1 MSADDQAFLDILS
14 SVPNDIRR
22 YSNDVAD
29 YVDKHLE
36 KVANTLREALSSS
49 KWIPENARPRP
60 PPPPPRTATLSCPA
74 STYTQIHDWVL
85 KNKILTTVIVIA
97 AGGLTYHIIKRKSNR
112 KKRRAKRAPNGA
124 RVEVVV
130 VAGSPSEPIT
140 RSISLDLERR
150 GFIVYIVC
158 NTIEEEVLVQNES
171 RPDIKPLMID
181 IVDPESARGSI
192 DRFTAFLQAPH
203 AVAQGIKLHHLNF
216 RSLILIPTPNY
227 PSLPIATLAP
237 SALSDLLNT
246 RLLTPILT
254 LQTFLPL
261 LQSLPLSHPHQHNGS
276 SAALIKPS
284 VLVLTPS
291 IISNL
296 NPAFHLP
303 ESAIVSALS
312 SFTSVLSSELQP
324 LGIPV
329 THLQLGTFDTSPFAS
344 HNRQLTVSSQRAE
357 MLKWEESA
365 RHAYGKNYATVTSKT
380 GGGGVVGKGSS
391 LRELNN
397 AVFDAMIWGKGGVVR
412 VGMGSR
418 VYGFV
423 GRWVPRGLVGWMMGV
438 RGVGDKEEF
447 GRSAGTSEGLGSRST
462 SPGSSANGGN
472 GNVHG
477 LKLGESEYISVYG
490 EHRDELCLPGCEH

>member
-1 MSADDQAFLDILS
+1 L
-14 SVPNDIRR
+14 
-22 YSNDVAD
+22 
-29 YVDKHLE
+29 
-36 KVANTLREALSSS
+36 
-49 KWIPENARPRP
+49 
-60 PPPPPRTATLSCPA
+60 
-74 STYTQIHDWVL
+74 
-85 KNKILTTVIVIA
+85 
-97 AGGLTYHIIKRKSNR
+97 
-112 KKRRAKRAPNGA
+112 
-124 RVEVVV
+124 
-130 VAGSPSEPIT
+130 
-140 RSISLDLERR
+140 
-150 GFIVYIVC
+150 
-158 NTIEEEVLVQNES
+158 
-171 RPDIKPLMID
+171 
-181 IVDPESARGSI
+181 
-192 DRFTAFLQAPH
+192 
-203 AVAQGIKLHHLNF
+203 
-216 RSLILIPTPNY
+216 
-227 PSLPIATLAP
+227 
-237 SALSDLLNT
+237 
-246 RLLTPILT
+246 
-254 LQTFLPL
+254 
-261 LQSLPLSHPHQHNGS
+261 
-276 SAALIKPS
+276 AALIKPS

-447 GRSAGTSEGLGSRST
+447 GRAVGTSEGLGSRST